1 MEVTILTEQEI
12 RESVSFDEEA
22 IEAIG
27 EGFSKLAQGEAM
39 VPPILAVPVPENHGE
54 VDVKTA
60 YIRGLETFAVKIA
73 AGFHENY
80 RLGLPT
86 GSGMMVMISSKT
98 GFPQAVLLDNGYLT
112 DVRTG
117 AAGALVSR
125 HLARETIETVGI
137 IGSGVQARY
146 QARGIALVRSFRR
159 LLVYGIIPEQVES
172 YVEEMQVE
180 LEVEV
185 LSTRSAEQVVR
196 ESDVVVTTTP
206 SREPFLKV
214 DWLHSG
220 MHITAMGSDG
230 EGKQEL
236 FPRVFE
242 RADLIACDR
251 KSQCF
256 RLGELQHALAER
268 VVSTESPI
276 VELGELTLGRHP
288 GRESNDQITVCD
300 LTGVG
305 VQDTSI
311 ARLAFQKALQKGL
324 GTAFNA

>member
-1 MEVTILTEQEI
+1 MCI
-12 RESVSFDEEA
+12 RD
-22 IEAIG
+22 
-27 EGFSKLAQGEAM
+27 
-39 VPPILAVPVPENHGE
+39 
-54 VDVKTA
+54 
-60 YIRGLETFAVKIA
+60 R
-73 AGFHENY
+73 
-80 RLGLPT
+80 
-86 GSGMMVMISSKT
+86 T

-117 AAGALVSR
+117 AAGALAAR
-125 HLARETIETVGI
+125 HLAGNAIETVGVV
-137 IGSGVQARY
+137 GSGVQARY
-146 QARGIALVRSFRR
+146 QVRGIALVRSFRR
-159 LLVYGIIPEQVES
+159 LLVYGIVPEQVES
-172 YVEEMQVE
+172 YVEEMQAE

-206 SREPFLKV
+206 SREPLLRA
-214 DWLHSG
+214 DWLHPG
-220 MHITAMGSDG
+220 VHITAMGSDG

-256 RLGELQHALAER
+256 RLGELQHALAEG

-311 ARLAFQKALQKGL
+311 ARLAFEKALQKGL
-324 GTAFNA
+324 GNASNV